1 MRDTVLSS
9 TCKQGVRQRSFQVRA
24 VDDGIPELFEAF
36 AISLTS
42 AEGGGRITDPRES
55 RIAIR
60 SSNDPNGVIS
70 LQQFPRGLLVNEG
83 AELRVDVFRDLG
95 TVGTVTATWAIS
107 PPDSSIF
114 VTTTDTVVFTEGQTR
129 ATIAV
134 QTLSDQIPEVA
145 RLFTL
150 AIISTTFASVD
161 TNSSEVLVVV
171 PASNN
176 PHGLVQFDQVTSE
189 VMVDEDVGTVDLDL
203 VRTQGVIGTLRVNFS
218 VLLSSNSANSNDFR
232 ISTNC
237 K

>member
-1 MRDTVLSS
+1 M
-9 TCKQGVRQRSFQVRA
+9 
-24 VDDGIPELFEAF
+24 
-36 AISLTS
+36 
-42 AEGGGRITDPRES
+42 
-55 RIAIR
+55 
-60 SSNDPNGVIS
+60 
-70 LQQFPRGLLVNEG
+70 
-83 AELRVDVFRDLG
+83 
-95 TVGTVTATWAIS
+95 
-107 PPDSSIF
+107 
-114 VTTTDTVVFTEGQTR
+114 
-129 ATIAV
+129 
-134 QTLSDQIPEVA
+134 
-145 RLFTL
+145 